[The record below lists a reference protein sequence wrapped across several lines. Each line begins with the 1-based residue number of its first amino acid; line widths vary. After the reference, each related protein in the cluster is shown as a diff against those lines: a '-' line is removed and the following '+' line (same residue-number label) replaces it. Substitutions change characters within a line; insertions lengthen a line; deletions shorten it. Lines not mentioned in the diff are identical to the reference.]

1 MKGSDFLDKLE
12 NLDQSLVAGAAEP
25 PGVRPRRRLDWGGF
39 AAAAACLAAICL
51 PLLLMYLI
59 NGVAPTIEYGPGS
72 KAGSASHQAS
82 SAGDGQGEGGNGL
95 GNSQRDPNK
104 PGGGDGPTA
113 AYSTLPEPQENIMG
127 YGDKYTWT
135 RYTFTE
141 DCCEAYPDGLPA
153 EEYFKYNKQEPESG
167 RMLTYAAWND
177 SILDKYIFCPF
188 ITKASA
194 RTPSADGTS
203 PSPYEVMTT
212 YAERIFICLPSFG
225 WPPATAEFRCAED
238 GSGLCLVQISTTTES
253 FVDIADDLQRDS
265 WNISLT
271 LSREPLL
278 TEKVLASA
286 KSEYNET
293 VVVLAEGAEPITAI
307 GGLNTNRMLMCTLP
321 NGMWCRIAGNFNVPY
336 EYMVTL
342 MNSLLNDTSVLDEID
357 EKLANGELVPITS
370 EEYRENSSKTF
381 PVVDSSLDYDPL
393 ADINPVVYP
402 YIPGPDNNDYASPI
416 CTAGGSLNGEPG
428 QKSSE
433 MAVLGVDVNYLDG
446 YEGKPLERYSLDR
459 LDSYDGKNES
469 MGALHDLTREQVE
482 KEYTTQ
488 RGAMDGAR
496 SADIYK
502 RDQPMHYTFHFTWD
516 DYYVTAVFSED
527 LTADQLW
534 NFFQQLAGKEQPQGD
549 GTLTV
554 PQ

>member
-59 NGVAPTIEYGPGS
+59 NGVTPTIEYGPGS

-153 EEYFKYNKQEPESG
+153 EEYFKHNTQGLGAIPELWYGLSDDIETLDSVEAVEWASDFSGLLSDPGKYTEPVIYADLFSG
-167 RMLTYAAWND
+167 NARMSIRTKYGVSWRDDGSDSRLTVD
-177 SILDKYIFCPF
+177 ICE
-188 ITKASA
+188 
-194 RTPSADGTS
+194 TS
-203 PSPYEVMTT
+203 PVDRTSLSQLIALTDETVAVFPKD
-212 YAERIFICLPSFG
+212 SFG
-225 WPPATAEFRCAED
+225 ERKIVFAM
-238 GSGLCLVQISTTTES
+238 
-253 FVDIADDLQRDS
+253 
-265 WNISLT
+265 
-271 LSREPLL
+271 
-278 TEKVLASA
+278 
-286 KSEYNET
+286 
-293 VVVLAEGAEPITAI
+293 
-307 GGLNTNRMLMCTLP
+307 GGLDSDRCLYTWLP
-321 NGMWCRIAGNFNVPY
+321 YTGIWCRIAAG
-336 EYMVTL
+336 
-342 MNSLLNDTSVLDEID
+342 SC
-357 EKLANGELVPITS
+357 VPIEDMTAILNWLFS
-370 EEYRENSSKTF
+370 VPELLSKIH
-381 PVVDSSLDYDPL
+381 PL
-393 ADINPVVYP
+393 ADYNPEVYP
-402 YIPGPDNNDYASPI
+402 YIPTPKTNDYAAPI
-416 CTAGGSLNGEPG
+416 GGTGAGLTGWAG
-428 QKSSE
+428 QNQRE
-433 MAVLGVDVNYLDG
+433 QTVLGLEVSYTQGYDGCPLERYRIDRLDG
-446 YEGKPLERYSLDR
+446 YEGQ
-459 LDSYDGKNES
+459 NES
-469 MGALHDLTREQVE
+469 IGALHDLTREQVE

-488 RGAMDGAR
+488 KGAMDGAR

-502 RDQPMHYTFHFTWD
+502 RDQPMHYAFHFTWD
-516 DYYVTAVFSED
+516 DYYVTATFSED
-527 LTADQLW
+527 LTKDQIW
-534 NFFQQLAGKEQPQGD
+534 SFFQQLAGKEQPQGD